1 MKKKIKKIF
10 LEIGR
15 RYGFVYLTVISILTI
30 LNFIAAAFT
39 TNFLYEPN
47 INPLNFFLM
56 LFIPITSIGIGV
68 ITIIK
73 FILEAFKKKE
83 GSHIKLVIVII
94 MALITIIPSFIISS
108 ISSYIIKSNINLF
121 INSDI
126 NNSIYNVID
135 MSNNEI
141 INKQNSMLSV
151 LSNVGRN
158 YFNNIYKYIDF
169 ENPTNNFNNY
179 DRLNDMIKNYYNF
192 QNITFLSNSYYG
204 QSSILFNT
212 ADFLPLDVNSRL
224 YTEEV
229 VFINSEYKDL
239 FYVNAIIP
247 LSMANNYVIWS
258 EPMSSNYIEIR
269 NNALESFRLYSSASM
284 FLNEFSII
292 LKLLYIFV
300 LGISTFFS
308 IIFGIIL
315 ARLIYKPISLLLKAT
330 NSIINADFDIDM
342 KFSGIHDLRNLIY
355 RFNIMARAL
364 KYHRDRENTRL
375 RLETWREAAIKVAHE
390 IKNPLMPIV
399 MNAEIIERNLKNN
412 MSDKDIEKIKNS
424 TTIIIKN
431 ANSISNLIKS
441 FSEFS
446 FAIKIS
452 DKKESIN
459 EVILEVLDSFK
470 NIPNIKFKV
479 SLTKHDYYLNMDRD
493 KLIMSFRNLIKNSIE
508 AMENNSI
515 ESIIYLSSYHE
526 IIDYKEFFTVSIT
539 DTGIGIENNNIK
551 RIFEPYFT
559 SKSKGTGIG
568 LATTEKIIMEHKGY
582 ISVESIIGEGSTFF
596 IRFEI

>member
-1 MKKKIKKIF
+1 MENNLFLKIKN
-10 LEIGR
+10 
-15 RYGFVYLTVISILTI
+15 RYGLIYLSVIFIFII
-30 LNFIAAAFT
+30 LNIIASAFI

-47 INPLNFFLM
+47 TNPLNLFLI
-56 LFIPITSIGIGV
+56 LFIPSTSIFVGI

-94 MALITIIPSFIISS
+94 MALITIIPSFIISY

-169 ENPTNNFNNY
+169 VNPTNNFNNY

-247 LSMANNYVIWS
+247 LSIANNYVIWS

-269 NNALESFRLYSSASM
+269 NKALESFRLYSSASM

-330 NSIINADFDIDM
+330 NSIINADFGIDM

-479 SLTKHDYYLNMDRD
+479 SLTKHDYSLNMDRD

-508 AMENNSI
+508 AMENNNI

>member
-1 MKKKIKKIF
+1 MENNLFLKIKN
-10 LEIGR
+10 
-15 RYGFVYLTVISILTI
+15 RYGLIYLSVISIFII
-30 LNFIAAAFT
+30 LDIIASAFI

-47 INPLNFFLM
+47 TNPLNLFLI
-56 LFIPITSIGIGV
+56 LFIPSTSIFVGI

-94 MALITIIPSFIISS
+94 MALITILPSFIISY

-179 DRLNDMIKNYYNF
+179 DRLKDMIKNYYNF

-479 SLTKHDYYLNMDRD
+479 SLTKHDYSLNMDRD
-493 KLIMSFRNLIKNSIE
+493 KLIMSFKNLIKNSIE
-508 AMENNSI
+508 AMENNNI

>member
-1 MKKKIKKIF
+1 MENNLFLKIKN
-10 LEIGR
+10 
-15 RYGFVYLTVISILTI
+15 RYGLIYLSVISIFII
-30 LNFIAAAFT
+30 LDIIASAFI

-47 INPLNFFLM
+47 TNPLNLFLI
-56 LFIPITSIGIGV
+56 LFIPSTSIFVGI

-94 MALITIIPSFIISS
+94 MALITIIPSFIISY

-179 DRLNDMIKNYYNF
+179 NRLNDMIKNYYNF

-247 LSMANNYVIWS
+247 LSIANNYVIWS

-330 NSIINADFDIDM
+330 NSIINAEFDIDM

-508 AMENNSI
+508 AMENNNI

>member
-1 MKKKIKKIF
+1 MENNLFLKIKN
-10 LEIGR
+10 
-15 RYGFVYLTVISILTI
+15 RYGLIYLSVISIFII
-30 LNFIAAAFT
+30 LDIIASAFI

-47 INPLNFFLM
+47 TNPLNLFLI
-56 LFIPITSIGIGV
+56 LFIPSTSIFVGI

-94 MALITIIPSFIISS
+94 MALITILPSFIISY

-179 DRLNDMIKNYYNF
+179 NRLNDMIKNYYNF

-412 MSDKDIEKIKNS
+412 MFDKDIEKIKNS

-479 SLTKHDYYLNMDRD
+479 SLTKHDYSLNMDRD

-508 AMENNSI
+508 AMENNNI

-568 LATTEKIIMEHKGY
+568 LATVEKIIMEHKGY

>member
-1 MKKKIKKIF
+1 MENNLFLKIKN
-10 LEIGR
+10 
-15 RYGFVYLTVISILTI
+15 RYGLIYLSVISIFII
-30 LNFIAAAFT
+30 LDIIASAFI

-47 INPLNFFLM
+47 TNPLNLFLI
-56 LFIPITSIGIGV
+56 LFIPSTSIFVGI

-94 MALITIIPSFIISS
+94 MALITILPSFIISY

-169 ENPTNNFNNY
+169 VNPTNNFNNY

-399 MNAEIIERNLKNN
+399 MNAEIIERNLKSN

-479 SLTKHDYYLNMDRD
+479 SLTKHDYYFNMDRD

-508 AMENNSI
+508 AMENNNI

>member
-1 MKKKIKKIF
+1 MENNLFLKIKN
-10 LEIGR
+10 
-15 RYGFVYLTVISILTI
+15 RYGLIYLSVISIFII
-30 LNFIAAAFT
+30 LDIIASAFI

-47 INPLNFFLM
+47 TNPLNLFLI
-56 LFIPITSIGIGV
+56 LFIPSTSIFVGI

-94 MALITIIPSFIISS
+94 MALITILPSFIISY

-169 ENPTNNFNNY
+169 VNPTNNFNNY

-470 NIPNIKFKV
+470 NIPNTKFKV

-508 AMENNSI
+508 AMENNNI

>member
-1 MKKKIKKIF
+1 MENNLFLKIKN
-10 LEIGR
+10 
-15 RYGFVYLTVISILTI
+15 RYGLIYLSVISIFII
-30 LNFIAAAFT
+30 LDIIASAFI

-47 INPLNFFLM
+47 TNPLNLFLI
-56 LFIPITSIGIGV
+56 LFIPSTSIFVGI

-94 MALITIIPSFIISS
+94 MALITILPSFIISY

-169 ENPTNNFNNY
+169 VNPTNNFNNY

-508 AMENNSI
+508 AMENNNI

-568 LATTEKIIMEHKGY
+568 LATTEKIIMEHKGH
-582 ISVESIIGEGSTFF
+582 ILVESIVGEGSTFF

>member
-1 MKKKIKKIF
+1 MENNLFLKIKN
-10 LEIGR
+10 
-15 RYGFVYLTVISILTI
+15 RYGLIYLSVISIFII
-30 LNFIAAAFT
+30 LDIIASAFI

-47 INPLNFFLM
+47 TNPLNLFLI
-56 LFIPITSIGIGV
+56 LFIPSTSIFVGI

-94 MALITIIPSFIISS
+94 MALITILPSFIISY

-141 INKQNSMLSV
+141 VNKQNSMLSV

-479 SLTKHDYYLNMDRD
+479 SLTKHDYFINMDRD
-493 KLIMSFRNLIKNSIE
+493 KLIMAFRNLIKNSIE
-508 AMENNSI
+508 AMENNNI

>member
-1 MKKKIKKIF
+1 MENNLFLKIKN
-10 LEIGR
+10 
-15 RYGFVYLTVISILTI
+15 RYGLIYLSVISIFII
-30 LNFIAAAFT
+30 LDIIASAFI

-47 INPLNFFLM
+47 TNPLNLFLI
-56 LFIPITSIGIGV
+56 LFIPSTSIFVGI

-94 MALITIIPSFIISS
+94 MALITILPSFIISY

-169 ENPTNNFNNY
+169 VNPTNNFNNY

-212 ADFLPLDVNSRL
+212 ADFLPLDINSRL

-424 TTIIIKN
+424 TAIIIKN

-479 SLTKHDYYLNMDRD
+479 SLTKHDYSLNMDRD

-508 AMENNSI
+508 AMENNNI

>member
-1 MKKKIKKIF
+1 MENNLFLKIKN
-10 LEIGR
+10 
-15 RYGFVYLTVISILTI
+15 RYGLIYLSVISIFII
-30 LNFIAAAFT
+30 LDIITSAFI

-47 INPLNFFLM
+47 TNPLNLFLI
-56 LFIPITSIGIGV
+56 LFIPSTSIFVGI

-94 MALITIIPSFIISS
+94 MALITILPSFIISY

-169 ENPTNNFNNY
+169 VNPTNNFNNY

-247 LSMANNYVIWS
+247 LSTANNYVIWS

-424 TTIIIKN
+424 ITIIIKN

>member
-1 MKKKIKKIF
+1 MENNLFLKIKN
-10 LEIGR
+10 
-15 RYGFVYLTVISILTI
+15 RYGLIYLSVISIFII
-30 LNFIAAAFT
+30 LDIIASAFI

-47 INPLNFFLM
+47 TNPLNLFLI
-56 LFIPITSIGIGV
+56 LFIPSTSIFVGI

-94 MALITIIPSFIISS
+94 VALITILPSFIISY

-479 SLTKHDYYLNMDRD
+479 SLTKHDYSLNMDRD

-508 AMENNSI
+508 AMENNNI

-526 IIDYKEFFTVSIT
+526 IIDYKEFFTVSIA

>member
-1 MKKKIKKIF
+1 MENNLFLKIKN
-10 LEIGR
+10 
-15 RYGFVYLTVISILTI
+15 RYGLIYLSVISIFII
-30 LNFIAAAFT
+30 LDIIASAFI

-47 INPLNFFLM
+47 TNPLNLFLI
-56 LFIPITSIGIGV
+56 LFIPSTSIFVGI

-94 MALITIIPSFIISS
+94 MALITILPSFIISY

-151 LSNVGRN
+151 LSNIGNN

-169 ENPTNNFNNY
+169 VNPTNNFNNY

-508 AMENNSI
+508 AMENNNI

>member
-1 MKKKIKKIF
+1 MENNLFLKIKN
-10 LEIGR
+10 
-15 RYGFVYLTVISILTI
+15 RYGLIYLSVISIFII
-30 LNFIAAAFT
+30 LDIIASAFI

-47 INPLNFFLM
+47 TNPLNLFLI
-56 LFIPITSIGIGV
+56 LFIPSTSIFVGI

-94 MALITIIPSFIISS
+94 MALITILPSFIISY

-141 INKQNSMLSV
+141 VNKQNSMLSV

-169 ENPTNNFNNY
+169 VNPTNNFNNY

-493 KLIMSFRNLIKNSIE
+493 KLIMAFRNLIKNSIE
-508 AMENNSI
+508 AMENNNI

>member
-1 MKKKIKKIF
+1 MENNLFLKIKN
-10 LEIGR
+10 
-15 RYGFVYLTVISILTI
+15 RYGLIYLSVISIFII
-30 LNFIAAAFT
+30 LDIIASAFI

-47 INPLNFFLM
+47 TNPLNLFLI
-56 LFIPITSIGIGV
+56 LFIPSTSIFVGI

-94 MALITIIPSFIISS
+94 MALITILPSFIISY

-431 ANSISNLIKS
+431 ANSISALVKS

-479 SLTKHDYYLNMDRD
+479 SLTKHDYSLNMDRD

-508 AMENNSI
+508 AMENNNI

>member
-1 MKKKIKKIF
+1 MENNLFLKIKN
-10 LEIGR
+10 
-15 RYGFVYLTVISILTI
+15 RYGLIYLSVISIFII
-30 LNFIAAAFT
+30 LDIIASAFI

-47 INPLNFFLM
+47 TNPLNLFLI
-56 LFIPITSIGIGV
+56 LFIPSTSIFVGI

-94 MALITIIPSFIISS
+94 MALITILPSFIISY

-179 DRLNDMIKNYYNF
+179 NRLNDMIKNYYNF

-479 SLTKHDYYLNMDRD
+479 SLTKHDYYFNMDRD

-508 AMENNSI
+508 AMENNNI

>member
-1 MKKKIKKIF
+1 MENNLFLKIKN
-10 LEIGR
+10 
-15 RYGFVYLTVISILTI
+15 RYGLIYLSVISIFII
-30 LNFIAAAFT
+30 LDIIASAFI

-47 INPLNFFLM
+47 TNPLNLFLI
-56 LFIPITSIGIGV
+56 LFIPSTSIFVGI

-94 MALITIIPSFIISS
+94 MALITILPSFIISY

-169 ENPTNNFNNY
+169 VNPTNNFNNY

-508 AMENNSI
+508 AMENNNI

-582 ISVESIIGEGSTFF
+582 ILVESIIGEGSTFF

>member
-1 MKKKIKKIF
+1 MENNLFLKIKN
-10 LEIGR
+10 
-15 RYGFVYLTVISILTI
+15 RYGLIYLSVISIFII
-30 LNFIAAAFT
+30 LDIIASAFI

-47 INPLNFFLM
+47 TNPLNLFLI
-56 LFIPITSIGIGV
+56 LFIPSTSIFVGI

-94 MALITIIPSFIISS
+94 MALITILPSFIISY

-141 INKQNSMLSV
+141 VNKQNSMLSV

-179 DRLNDMIKNYYNF
+179 NRLNDMIKNYYNF

-342 KFSGIHDLRNLIY
+342 KFSGIHDLKNLIY

-479 SLTKHDYYLNMDRD
+479 SLTKHDYFINMDRD
-493 KLIMSFRNLIKNSIE
+493 KLIMAFRNLIKNSIE
-508 AMENNSI
+508 AMENNNI

>member
-1 MKKKIKKIF
+1 MENNLFLKIKN
-10 LEIGR
+10 
-15 RYGFVYLTVISILTI
+15 RYGLIYLSVISIFII
-30 LNFIAAAFT
+30 LDIIASAFI

-47 INPLNFFLM
+47 TNPLNLFLI
-56 LFIPITSIGIGV
+56 LFIPSTSIFVGI

-94 MALITIIPSFIISS
+94 MALITILPSFIISY

-126 NNSIYNVID
+126 NNSIYNVIN

-141 INKQNSMLSV
+141 VNKQNSMLSV

-479 SLTKHDYYLNMDRD
+479 SLTKHDYSLNMDRD

-508 AMENNSI
+508 AMENNNI

-539 DTGIGIENNNIK
+539 DTGMGIENNNIK

>member
-1 MKKKIKKIF
+1 MENNLFLKIKN
-10 LEIGR
+10 
-15 RYGFVYLTVISILTI
+15 RYGLIYLSVISIFII
-30 LNFIAAAFT
+30 LDIIASAFI

-47 INPLNFFLM
+47 TNPLNLFLI
-56 LFIPITSIGIGV
+56 LFIPSTSIFVGI

-94 MALITIIPSFIISS
+94 MALITILPSFIISY

-158 YFNNIYKYIDF
+158 YFNNIYKYIDL

-247 LSMANNYVIWS
+247 LSTANNYVIWS

-431 ANSISNLIKS
+431 TNSISNLIKS

-479 SLTKHDYYLNMDRD
+479 SLTKHDYSLNMDRD

-508 AMENNSI
+508 AMENNNI

>member
-1 MKKKIKKIF
+1 MENNLFLKIKNRFGLI
-10 LEIGR
+10 
-15 RYGFVYLTVISILTI
+15 YLSVISIFII
-30 LNFIAAAFT
+30 LDIIASAFI

-47 INPLNFFLM
+47 TNPLNLFLI
-56 LFIPITSIGIGV
+56 LFIPSMSIFVGI

-94 MALITIIPSFIISS
+94 MALITILPSFIISY

-179 DRLNDMIKNYYNF
+179 NRLNDMIKNYYNF

-508 AMENNSI
+508 AMENNNI

>member
-1 MKKKIKKIF
+1 MENNLFLKIKN
-10 LEIGR
+10 
-15 RYGFVYLTVISILTI
+15 RYGLIYLSVISIFII
-30 LNFIAAAFT
+30 LDIIASAFI

-47 INPLNFFLM
+47 TNPLNLFLI
-56 LFIPITSIGIGV
+56 LFIPSTSIFVGI

-94 MALITIIPSFIISS
+94 MALITILPSFIISY

-141 INKQNSMLSV
+141 VNKQNSMLSV

-179 DRLNDMIKNYYNF
+179 NRLNDMIKNYYNF

-229 VFINSEYKDL
+229 VFINSEYRDL

-330 NSIINADFDIDM
+330 NSITNADFDIDM

-479 SLTKHDYYLNMDRD
+479 SLTKHDYSLNMDRD

-508 AMENNSI
+508 AMENNNI

>member
-1 MKKKIKKIF
+1 MENNLFLKIKN
-10 LEIGR
+10 
-15 RYGFVYLTVISILTI
+15 RYGLIYLSLISIFII
-30 LNFIAAAFT
+30 LDIIASAFI

-47 INPLNFFLM
+47 TNPLNLFLI
-56 LFIPITSIGIGV
+56 LFIPSTSIFVGI

-94 MALITIIPSFIISS
+94 MALITILPSFIISY

-247 LSMANNYVIWS
+247 LSTANNYVIWS

-431 ANSISNLIKS
+431 TNSISNLIKS

-479 SLTKHDYYLNMDRD
+479 SLTKHDYSLNMDRD

-508 AMENNSI
+508 AMENNNI

>member
-1 MKKKIKKIF
+1 MENNLFLKIKN
-10 LEIGR
+10 
-15 RYGFVYLTVISILTI
+15 RYGLIYLSVISIFII
-30 LNFIAAAFT
+30 LDIIASAFI

-47 INPLNFFLM
+47 TNPLNLFLI
-56 LFIPITSIGIGV
+56 LFIPSTSIFVGI

-94 MALITIIPSFIISS
+94 MALITIIPSFIISY

-141 INKQNSMLSV
+141 VNKQNSMLSV

-179 DRLNDMIKNYYNF
+179 NRLNDMIKNYYNF

-212 ADFLPLDVNSRL
+212 TDFLPLDVNSRL

-431 ANSISNLIKS
+431 ANSISALVKS

-479 SLTKHDYYLNMDRD
+479 SLTKHDYSLNMDRD

-508 AMENNSI
+508 AMENNNI

>member
-1 MKKKIKKIF
+1 MENNLFLKIKN
-10 LEIGR
+10 
-15 RYGFVYLTVISILTI
+15 RYGLIYLSVIFIFIILDI
-30 LNFIAAAFT
+30 IASAFI

-47 INPLNFFLM
+47 TNPLNLFLI
-56 LFIPITSIGIGV
+56 LFIPSTSIFVGI

-94 MALITIIPSFIISS
+94 MALITILPSFIISY

-375 RLETWREAAIKVAHE
+375 RLETWKEAAIKVAHE

-508 AMENNSI
+508 AMENNNI

>member
-1 MKKKIKKIF
+1 MENNLFLKIKN
-10 LEIGR
+10 
-15 RYGFVYLTVISILTI
+15 RYGLIYLSVISIFII
-30 LNFIAAAFT
+30 LDIIASAFI

-47 INPLNFFLM
+47 TNPLNLFLI
-56 LFIPITSIGIGV
+56 LFIPSTSIFVGI

-94 MALITIIPSFIISS
+94 MALITILPSFIISY

-179 DRLNDMIKNYYNF
+179 NRLNDMIKNYYNF

-247 LSMANNYVIWS
+247 LSIANNYVIWS

-479 SLTKHDYYLNMDRD
+479 SLTKHDYSLNMDRD

-508 AMENNSI
+508 AMENNNI

>member
-1 MKKKIKKIF
+1 MENNLFLKIKN
-10 LEIGR
+10 
-15 RYGFVYLTVISILTI
+15 RYGLIYLSVISIFII
-30 LNFIAAAFT
+30 LDIIASAFI

-47 INPLNFFLM
+47 TNPLNLFLI
-56 LFIPITSIGIGV
+56 LFIPSTSIFVGI

-94 MALITIIPSFIISS
+94 MALITILPSFIISY

-179 DRLNDMIKNYYNF
+179 NRLNDMIKNYYNF

-508 AMENNSI
+508 AMENNNI

-568 LATTEKIIMEHKGY
+568 LATVEKIIMEHKGY

>member
-1 MKKKIKKIF
+1 MENNLFLKIKN
-10 LEIGR
+10 
-15 RYGFVYLTVISILTI
+15 RYGLIYLSVISIFII
-30 LNFIAAAFT
+30 LDIIASAFI

-47 INPLNFFLM
+47 TNPLNLFLI
-56 LFIPITSIGIGV
+56 LFIPSTSIFVGI

-94 MALITIIPSFIISS
+94 MALITILPSFIISY

-158 YFNNIYKYIDF
+158 YFNNIYKYIDL

-179 DRLNDMIKNYYNF
+179 NRLNDMIKNYYNF

-479 SLTKHDYYLNMDRD
+479 SLTKHDYSLNMDRD

-508 AMENNSI
+508 AMENNNI

-539 DTGIGIENNNIK
+539 DTGMGIENNNIK

>member
-1 MKKKIKKIF
+1 MENNLFLKIKN
-10 LEIGR
+10 
-15 RYGFVYLTVISILTI
+15 RYGLIYLSVISIFII
-30 LNFIAAAFT
+30 LDIIASAFI

-47 INPLNFFLM
+47 TNPLNLFLI
-56 LFIPITSIGIGV
+56 LFIPSTSIFVGI

-94 MALITIIPSFIISS
+94 MALITIFPSFIISY

-158 YFNNIYKYIDF
+158 YFNNIYKYIDL

-179 DRLNDMIKNYYNF
+179 NRLNDMIKNYYNF

-284 FLNEFSII
+284 FVNEFSII

-431 ANSISNLIKS
+431 ANSISALVKS

-479 SLTKHDYYLNMDRD
+479 SLTKHDYSLNMDRD

-508 AMENNSI
+508 AMENNNI

>member
-1 MKKKIKKIF
+1 MENNLFLKIKN
-10 LEIGR
+10 
-15 RYGFVYLTVISILTI
+15 RYGLIYLSVISIFII
-30 LNFIAAAFT
+30 LDIIASAFI

-47 INPLNFFLM
+47 TNPLNLFLI
-56 LFIPITSIGIGV
+56 LFIPSTSIFVGI

-94 MALITIIPSFIISS
+94 MALITILPSFIISY

-158 YFNNIYKYIDF
+158 YFNNIYRYIDL

-179 DRLNDMIKNYYNF
+179 NRLNDMIKNYYNF

-412 MSDKDIEKIKNS
+412 MSERDIERVKSS
-424 TTIIIKN
+424 TSIIIKN
-431 ANSISNLIKS
+431 ANSISALVKS

-459 EVILEVLDSFK
+459 GVILEVLDSFK
-470 NIPNIKFKV
+470 NIPNMKFKV
-479 SLTKHDYYLNMDRD
+479 SLTKHDYSLNMDRD

-508 AMENNSI
+508 AMENNNI

>member
-1 MKKKIKKIF
+1 MENNLFLKIKN
-10 LEIGR
+10 
-15 RYGFVYLTVISILTI
+15 RYGLIYLSVISIFII
-30 LNFIAAAFT
+30 LDIIASAFI

-47 INPLNFFLM
+47 TNPLNLFLI
-56 LFIPITSIGIGV
+56 LFIPSTSIFVGI

-94 MALITIIPSFIISS
+94 MALITILPSFIISY

-179 DRLNDMIKNYYNF
+179 NRLNDMIKNYYNF

-375 RLETWREAAIKVAHE
+375 RLETWLEAAIKVAHE

-479 SLTKHDYYLNMDRD
+479 SLTKHDYSLNMDRD

-508 AMENNSI
+508 AMENNNI

>member
-1 MKKKIKKIF
+1 MIKNIF
-10 LEIGR
+10 LRIKNH
-15 RYGFVYLTVISILTI
+15 YGLAYISVISA
-30 LNFIAAAFT
+30 FITLYMAASIFV

-47 INPLNFFLM
+47 TNPLNLFLI
-56 LFIPITSIGIGV
+56 LFIPTTSITVGT

-73 FILEAFKKKE
+73 FIIEAFKKKE

-94 MALITIIPSFIISS
+94 MALMTILPSFVITY
-108 ISSYIIKSNINLF
+108 ISSYIIESNINFF

-126 NNSIYNVID
+126 NDSIYNVID

-141 INKQNSMLSV
+141 INKQNNMLSV
-151 LSNVGRN
+151 ISNVGAN
-158 YFNNIYKYIDF
+158 YFNNIYRYMQNNPENYRAID
-169 ENPTNNFNNY
+169 NLIN
-179 DRLNDMIKNYYNF
+179 NYYNF
-192 QNITFLSNSYYG
+192 NNIAFLSNSYYG
-204 QSSILFNT
+204 QSSILYNS
-212 ADFLPLDVNSRL
+212 ADYLPLDINYRIF
-224 YTEEV
+224 TDETI
-229 VFINSEYKDL
+229 FINSEYRDL

-247 LSMANNYVIWS
+247 LSATNNYVVWS
-258 EPMSSNYIEIR
+258 EPMSSNYIEVR

-284 FLNEFSII
+284 FINEFSII

-300 LGISTFFS
+300 LGISTFFA

-315 ARLIYKPISLLLKAT
+315 SRLITRPISLLLNAT
-330 NSIINADFDIDM
+330 NSITNADFNIDM

-355 RFNIMARAL
+355 RFNIMARSL
-364 KYHRDRENTRL
+364 KYHRDRENARL

-399 MNAEIIERNLKNN
+399 MNAELIERNLKND
-412 MSDKDIEKIKNS
+412 MTDKDIEKIKNS
-424 TTIIIKN
+424 TNIIIKN
-431 ANSISNLIKS
+431 ANSISVLVKS

-446 FAIKIS
+446 FSIKIS

-459 EVILEVLDSFK
+459 AVILEVLDSFK

-479 SLTKHDYYLNMDRD
+479 SLTKHDYLINMDRE
-493 KLIMSFRNLIKNSIE
+493 KLIIAFRNLIKNAVE
-508 AMENNSI
+508 AMENNNL

-526 IIDYKEFFTVSIT
+526 VIGGIEFFTVSVT
-539 DTGIGIENNNIK
+539 DTGIGIDNSNIK

-568 LATTEKIIMEHKGY
+568 LSTVEKIIMEHKGY
-582 ISVESIIGEGSTFF
+582 IAVESIIGEGSTFF
-596 IRFEI
+596 IRFEV

>member
-1 MKKKIKKIF
+1 MENNLFLKIKN
-10 LEIGR
+10 
-15 RYGFVYLTVISILTI
+15 RYGLIYLSVISIFII
-30 LNFIAAAFT
+30 LDIIASAFI

-47 INPLNFFLM
+47 TNPLNLFLI
-56 LFIPITSIGIGV
+56 LFIPSTSIFVGI

-94 MALITIIPSFIISS
+94 MALITILPSFIISY

-169 ENPTNNFNNY
+169 VNPTNNFNNY

-258 EPMSSNYIEIR
+258 EPMSSNYIDIR

-508 AMENNSI
+508 AMENNNI

>member
-1 MKKKIKKIF
+1 MENNLFLKIKN
-10 LEIGR
+10 
-15 RYGFVYLTVISILTI
+15 RYGLIYLSVISIFII
-30 LNFIAAAFT
+30 LDIIASAFI

-47 INPLNFFLM
+47 TNPLNLFLI
-56 LFIPITSIGIGV
+56 LFIPSTSIFVGI

-94 MALITIIPSFIISS
+94 MALITILPSFIISY

-179 DRLNDMIKNYYNF
+179 NRLNDMIKNYYNF

-479 SLTKHDYYLNMDRD
+479 SLTKHDYSLNMDRD

-508 AMENNSI
+508 AMENNNI

>member
-1 MKKKIKKIF
+1 MENNLFLKIKN
-10 LEIGR
+10 
-15 RYGFVYLTVISILTI
+15 RYGLIYLSVIFIFIILDI
-30 LNFIAAAFT
+30 IASAFI

-47 INPLNFFLM
+47 TNPLNLFLI
-56 LFIPITSIGIGV
+56 LFIPSTSIFVGI

-94 MALITIIPSFIISS
+94 MALITILPSFIISY

-169 ENPTNNFNNY
+169 VNPTNNFNNY

-479 SLTKHDYYLNMDRD
+479 SLTKHDYSLNMDRD

-508 AMENNSI
+508 AMENNNI

-539 DTGIGIENNNIK
+539 DTGMGIENNNIK

-568 LATTEKIIMEHKGY
+568 LATTEKIIMEHKGH
-582 ISVESIIGEGSTFF
+582 ILVESIVGEGSTFF

>member
-1 MKKKIKKIF
+1 MENNLFLKIKN
-10 LEIGR
+10 
-15 RYGFVYLTVISILTI
+15 RYGLIYLSVISIFII
-30 LNFIAAAFT
+30 LDIIASAFI

-47 INPLNFFLM
+47 TNPLNLFLI
-56 LFIPITSIGIGV
+56 LFIPSTSIFVGI

-94 MALITIIPSFIISS
+94 MALITIIPSFIISY

-179 DRLNDMIKNYYNF
+179 NRLNDMIKNYYNF

-508 AMENNSI
+508 AMENNNI

>member
-1 MKKKIKKIF
+1 MENNLFLKIKN
-10 LEIGR
+10 
-15 RYGFVYLTVISILTI
+15 RYGLIYLSVISIFII
-30 LNFIAAAFT
+30 LDIIASAFI

-47 INPLNFFLM
+47 TNPLNLFLI
-56 LFIPITSIGIGV
+56 LFIPSTSIFVGI
-68 ITIIK
+68 ITIVK

-94 MALITIIPSFIISS
+94 MALITILPSFIISY

-479 SLTKHDYYLNMDRD
+479 SLTKHDYSLNMDRD

-508 AMENNSI
+508 AMENNNI

>member
-1 MKKKIKKIF
+1 MENNLFLKIKN
-10 LEIGR
+10 
-15 RYGFVYLTVISILTI
+15 RYGLIYLSVISIFII
-30 LNFIAAAFT
+30 LDIIASAFI

-47 INPLNFFLM
+47 TNPLNLFLI
-56 LFIPITSIGIGV
+56 LFIPSTSIFVGI

-94 MALITIIPSFIISS
+94 MALITIIPSFIISY

-169 ENPTNNFNNY
+169 VNPTNNFNNY

-479 SLTKHDYYLNMDRD
+479 SLTKHDYSLNMDRD

-508 AMENNSI
+508 AMENNNI

>member
-1 MKKKIKKIF
+1 MENNLFLKIKN
-10 LEIGR
+10 
-15 RYGFVYLTVISILTI
+15 RYGLIYLSVISIFII
-30 LNFIAAAFT
+30 LDIIASAFI

-47 INPLNFFLM
+47 TNPLNLFLI
-56 LFIPITSIGIGV
+56 LFIPSTSIFVGI

-94 MALITIIPSFIISS
+94 MALITILPSFIISY

-141 INKQNSMLSV
+141 VNKQNSMLSV

-212 ADFLPLDVNSRL
+212 ADFLPLDINSRL

-284 FLNEFSII
+284 FVNEFSII

-479 SLTKHDYYLNMDRD
+479 SLTKHDYSLNMDRD

-508 AMENNSI
+508 AMENNNI

>member
-1 MKKKIKKIF
+1 MENNLFLKIKN
-10 LEIGR
+10 
-15 RYGFVYLTVISILTI
+15 RYGLIYLSVISIFII
-30 LNFIAAAFT
+30 LDIIASAFI

-47 INPLNFFLM
+47 TNPLNLFLI
-56 LFIPITSIGIGV
+56 LFIPSTSIFVGI

-94 MALITIIPSFIISS
+94 MALITILPSFIISY

-141 INKQNSMLSV
+141 INKQNNMLSV

-179 DRLNDMIKNYYNF
+179 NRLNDMIKNYYNF

-247 LSMANNYVIWS
+247 LSIANNYVIWS

-479 SLTKHDYYLNMDRD
+479 SLTKHDYYFNMDRD

-508 AMENNSI
+508 AMENNNI